1 MLSKYRRGGAGGG
14 SGGGGPRQSGY
25 DRSKFVKI
33 NNVANNNNNNAMMM
47 GMTSGG
53 GGPGAD
59 SGANPFQPP
68 QPTPF
73 TMGGGGPPSNVNKY
87 KYVAPGF
94 QQQQQ
99 HQPQ

>member
-33 NNVANNNNNNAMMM
+33 NNVANNNNNAMM
-47 GMTSGG
+47 SG